1 LQQEASLR
9 PGLAITELKLLSSQM
24 EMPLPESSPID
35 SAVFLPLLQCLQ
47 KARAEGKDQLLLSA
61 IGMMLSKDVYRIAD
75 VSSLRGYI
83 TLAAQKGL
91 VNFGG
96 TSGREWVSLNE

>member
-1 LQQEASLR
+1 
-9 PGLAITELKLLSSQM
+9 M
-24 EMPLPESSPID
+24 EMPLLESSPTD

-61 IGMMLSKDVYRIAD
+61 IGMMLSKDVYRTAG
-75 VSSLRGYI
+75 VSSLKSYI

-96 TSGREWVSLNE
+96 TSEREWVSLNE